1 MDNGV
6 SFWVKVQASSF
17 FIEYLWVTASV
28 KNLCRVLS
36 RGQKNRILLVSA
48 FLSQSLTYCY
58 PIYYFVISSKGIKVN
73 TFQFS
78 HLWFVLK
85 VFSFKLENWQGF
97 EGFEGRKN
105 IHAKTSY
112 LLQQES
118 YTKLHLMRMWQE
130 KVNYSIGEYV
140 TRKIQSFNRS
150 PKIYRL
156 FAYNLWPRQAIVHR
170 TSLNFGTW

>member
-1 MDNGV
+1 M
-6 SFWVKVQASSF
+6 
-17 FIEYLWVTASV
+17 
-28 KNLCRVLS
+28 LCRVLS
-36 RGQKNRILLVSA
+36 SA
-48 FLSQSLTYCY
+48 FESAFKIPFKRKVFCWCQHFYLKVWLTA
-58 PIYYFVISSKGIKVN
+58 ILFYYFVISSKGIKVN